1 MGFNLCHFEVSFSVI
16 VIVFQ
21 NYFNILCLA
30 FRFPVDKELDAV
42 LPLFDVEAVHSLLNS
57 RSLADKAR
65 LQLSVSVP
73 HASAWIW
80 TAP

>member
-1 MGFNLCHFEVSFSVI
+1 M
-16 VIVFQ
+16 
-21 NYFNILCLA
+21 
-30 FRFPVDKELDAV
+30 AV
-42 LPLFDVEAVHSLLNS
+42 LPLFDVEAVYSLLNS

-80 TAP
+80 TAPLPEWWLGVNPSLLWNTNGLIL